1 MDEPHFSVLVTVQ
14 EIKLLC
20 NRRSQMVI
28 SSTLLAFSFVC
39 FGQSP
44 VPDSPAIEHRV
55 DSMLSKL
62 TLEQKIELIGGYN
75 DAYIRA
81 EPSAGFPELK
91 MSDGPEGVRTWG
103 PSTAYAGG
111 IALGATWDPDLVRR
125 MGIGMGQDARAR
137 GVHIVLAPGV
147 NIIRAPMDSRNL
159 EYFSE
164 DPYLTS
170 RIAVPYIQGLQS
182 QGVIATV
189 KHFAANN
196 EEYDRYNVS
205 SDVDERTLRE
215 IYLPAFEAAV
225 KEAHVGAV
233 MDSLNLINGEH
244 ATQNAHLNLDILKD
258 EWGFN
263 GILMSDWGATYNG
276 VAAAKAGLD
285 LEMNSGKFM
294 NTKTL
299 LSAIRSGNVSENII
313 DDKVR
318 RIFRTAIRFGFLDRE
333 QTNIEV
339 PRDNPFGRQVALD
352 EARESIVLLK
362 NQHSLLPLDA
372 NHIHTLAVIGPD
384 AWPAVPGGG
393 GSSNVTPYAAISLMS
408 GLETYLGGR
417 AKVLYARGLPT
428 ADEMF
433 RETKFGTERESKAQN
448 DYWSGPETV
457 EAEAFKTDDFTGTSI
472 QWKSRRMDG
481 YSGPASA
488 LEGTK
493 GIRYRAVYTAAESG
507 DYLFLMEG
515 QGQDGYTL
523 RIDGRQVYQYVPQL
537 EQQVPHSVVLPLISG
552 KPIQIQ
558 LDYLPGAPGSRIQ
571 MGIRSVADLV
581 PSEARKIAAAADAVV
596 LSVGFDPMTEREGMD
611 RTFGLPWGQNLLIDA
626 IARANKNTIVAITAG
641 GNVDM
646 RPWLSK
652 VPALLH
658 NWYPG
663 EEGGTA
669 MSEILFGARSPEGHL
684 PVSFERSWE
693 ENPAHDC
700 YYAPPAPAGQVRHVK
715 YCEGVFVG
723 YRYYTTFDKKPM
735 FPFGYGLSYTTF
747 KFSNLQVLPATSTSN
762 GKITVSF
769 DVTNIGM
776 RAGADVTQLYVG
788 DPSAKIKR
796 PAKELKGFQKV
807 RLQPGGTQHVSLTL
821 DFHAFAYWSTAAHGW
836 HVDPGKFQVFV
847 GDSSENTPLIGE
859 LTIHD

>member
-1 MDEPHFSVLVTVQ
+1 M
-14 EIKLLC
+14 LC
-20 NRRSQMVI
+20 HWRSQMVI
-28 SSTLLAFSFVC
+28 SSTLLAFSLVC
-39 FGQSP
+39 FGQAP
-44 VPDSPAIEHRV
+44 VSDSPAIERRV
-55 DSMLSKL
+55 DAMLSKL

-81 EPSAGFPELK
+81 EPSVGFPELK

-111 IALGATWDPDLVRR
+111 TALGATWDPDLARR

-147 NIIRAPMDSRNL
+147 NIIRAPMDSRDM

-170 RIAVPYIQGLQS
+170 RIAVPYIEGIQN
-182 QGVIATV
+182 QGVVATV

-196 EEYDRYNVS
+196 EEYDRYDVS

-244 ATQNAHLNLDILKD
+244 ATQNAHLNLDILKH

-263 GILMSDWGATYNG
+263 GILMSDWGATYDG
-276 VAAAKAGLD
+276 VAAANAGLD

-294 NTKTL
+294 NIQTL
-299 LSAIRSGNVSENII
+299 LPAIRSGKVSEATI

-333 QTNIEV
+333 QTNIEI

-362 NQHSLLPLDA
+362 NEHSLLPLDA
-372 NHIHTLAVIGPD
+372 NKIHTLAVIGPD

-393 GSSNVTPYAAISLMS
+393 GSSNVTPYAALSLMN
-408 GLETYLGGR
+408 GLESYLQGKV
-417 AKVLYARGLPT
+417 KVLYARGLPT
-428 ADEMF
+428 DDQIF
-433 RETKFGTERESKAQN
+433 QQTKFGTEQEKAAQN
-448 DYWSGPETV
+448 DIWSGPKTV
-457 EAEAFKTDDFTGTSI
+457 KVEAFKTTDFSGSPEV
-472 QWKSRRMDG
+472 WNSRRMDG
-481 YSGPASA
+481 ASGRPVSPQGAKS
-488 LEGTK
+488 
-493 GIRYRAVYTAAESG
+493 IRYLTVYTPEKAG
-507 DYLFLMEG
+507 QYLFLMEG
-515 QGQDGYTL
+515 QGQDAYTL
-523 RIDGRQVYQYVPQL
+523 MVDGKRVFQLVPQH
-537 EQQVPHSVVLPLISG
+537 EQQVPQSVVLPLESG
-552 KPIQIQ
+552 QPIHIQ
-558 LDYLPGAPGSRIQ
+558 VDYLPSSPQNRLRFGV
-571 MGIRSVADLV
+571 RSVADLI
-581 PSEARKIAAAADAVV
+581 SEDAKHIAAAADAVV

-626 IARANKNTIVAITAG
+626 IAAANKNTIVTITAG

-646 RPWLSK
+646 RPWLSE

-723 YRYYTTFDKKPM
+723 YRYYTSFDKKPL

-747 KFSNLQVLPATSTSN
+747 KLSNLQVSPEIATRN
-762 GKITVSF
+762 GNVTVSF
-769 DVTNIGM
+769 DVTNTGK
-776 RAGADVTQLYVG
+776 RAGADVAQLYVG
-788 DPSAKIKR
+788 DPSAKVKR

-807 RLQPGGTQHVSLTL
+807 RLEPGRTQHVSLTL
-821 DFHAFAYWSTAAHGW
+821 DRHAFAYWSTATHDW
-836 HVDPGKFQVFV
+836 EVDPGKFQVFV
-847 GDSSENTPLIGE
+847 GDSSENTPLVGE
-859 LTIHD
+859 LTIKD